1 MFWFISDCF
10 CRPEQKIRQQKSK
23 IMQLIEE
30 ACIAECENDYRKAL
44 SKAKEAS
51 NKERALIKMQEQAEL
66 TDLHDIDLTFVVLL
80 TLANQYTVNELFTEA
95 LSTYQMIIKNRMFT
109 NAHRLKI
116 NMGNIYFKQG
126 QYQMAVKM
134 FRMALDQVSSSQK
147 NLRFVWDKAI
157 WIKTDV

>member
-1 MFWFISDCF
+1 
-10 CRPEQKIRQQKSK
+10 
-23 IMQLIEE
+23 MQLIEE
-30 ACIAECENDYRKAL
+30 ACVAECENDYRTAL

-51 NKERALIKMQEQAEL
+51 NKERALIKMQEQANL
-66 TDLHDIDLTFVVLL
+66 ADLHDIDLTFVVLL

-147 NLRFVWDKAI
+147 NLRFV
-157 WIKTDV
+157 